1 MKNSFNLRNAL
12 TTAFA
17 VAALAAASGCGGSTP
32 DAKGPGGKSG
42 PVDHAG
48 NSVSAAAAGKF
59 KSGQDAMVR
68 YDKSGWNEAAC
79 REVAQTF
86 LAAQSEQDKFFA
98 PAVYNAGVAFQR
110 CGLKADA
117 KKQYEEVLSKDA
129 AFHRAR
135 VQLALFAFEDG
146 GEKDIEKAIGEMK
159 RAVADSKFQ
168 NVEALVNQAR
178 LEMKRGNNT
187 SDADGANDYERAK
200 KNLQRALAVED
211 AYMPAFNQLA
221 IYYLEVARI
230 KAGQKKSSS
239 NRRVLTSKVDTQAL
253 ELAAL
258 VCSQAIQKN
267 PSYAAVHNTAG
278 LISVELGNLNAAVE
292 SFGRARKLDPNFFE
306 AHMNYASVN
315 MRFRGFPQAEEAYK
329 QAIRVR
335 PNDYDAHLGL
345 ALALRGEI
353 DDSNFNAKL
362 TEAQASLDK
371 AKAIDANRPEAYFND
386 GILTQEYRA
395 KAGDASAEPA
405 LKKAIDLFKQ
415 FAAKAQGKA
424 EFADAVEDVTAVP
437 TKTDAQCTGKGSR
450 NDKACKKGRIKEIE
464 EIIAFNKQ
472 TAEDKKKM
480 EQEMKQMEA
489 EAEAAGAN
497 APAE

>member
-1 MKNSFNLRNAL
+1 MKSLFNLRRTV
-12 TTAFA
+12 TTVFA
-17 VAALAAASGCGGSTP
+17 VAALAAASGCGGGSTP
-32 DAKGPGGKSG
+32 DAKGPGVKSG
-42 PVDHAG
+42 PQDSHG
-48 NSVSAAAAGKF
+48 NAVSAAAAGKF
-59 KSGQDAMVR
+59 KTGQDALAKF
-68 YDKSGWNEAAC
+68 DKSGWNEAAC
-79 REVAQTF
+79 REVAKMF
-86 LAAQSEQDKFFA
+86 IDAQGEQDKFFA

-110 CGLKADA
+110 CGLRADA
-117 KKQYEEVLSKDA
+117 KKQYDEVLSKDPT
-129 AFHRAR
+129 FHRAR
-135 VQLALFAFEDG
+135 VQLALFAFEEG

-168 NVEALVNQAR
+168 NVEALVNQSR
-178 LEMKRGNNT
+178 LEMKRGNNNA
-187 SDADGANDYERAK
+187 DADGANDYERAK

-221 IYYLEVARI
+221 IYYLEVARL
-230 KAGQKKSSS
+230 KAGQKKSTSARGS
-239 NRRVLTSKVDTQAL
+239 QTSKVDTQAL

-267 PSYAAVHNTAG
+267 PGYAAVHNTAG

-292 SFGRARKLDPNFFE
+292 SFGKARRADPNFYE

-315 MRFRGFPQAEEAYK
+315 MRFRGFTQAEEAYK

-353 DDSNFNAKL
+353 DDTNFNAKL
-362 TEAQASLDK
+362 AEAQTFLDK
-371 AKAIDANRPEAYFND
+371 AKTLDASRPEAYFND

-395 KAGDASAEPA
+395 KSGDAAAEPA
-405 LKKAIDLFKQ
+405 LKKAIELFKQ
-415 FAAKAQGKA
+415 FASKAQGRA

-450 NDKACKKGRIKEIE
+450 TDKACKKGRIKEIE
-464 EIIAFNKQ
+464 EIIAFNRQ
-472 TAEDKKKM
+472 TAADRKKM
-480 EQEMKQMEA
+480 EQEMKQMAA

-497 APAE
+497 APQ

>member
-1 MKNSFNLRNAL
+1 MNIISKLSTL
-12 TTAFA
+12 A
-17 VAALAAASGCGGSTP
+17 VSIGLLAAGAGCGGSDAP
-32 DAKGPGGKSG
+32 DAKDPSK
-42 PVDHAG
+42 
-48 NSVSAAAAGKF
+48 AAGPKDSSGNAVSTAALNKF
-59 KSGQDAMVR
+59 KGGQDAMAR
-68 YDKSGWNEAAC
+68 NDKSGWSEAQC

-86 LAAQSEQDKFFA
+86 LDANSEQDKFFA
-98 PAVYNAGVAFQR
+98 PAVYNAGVAYQR
-110 CGLKADA
+110 CGLRAEA
-117 KKQYEEVLSKDA
+117 KKQFEETLSKDPG
-129 AFHRAR
+129 FHRAR
-135 VQLALFAFEDG
+135 VQLALFAFEEG
-146 GEKDIEKAIGEMK
+146 GEKDVDKAITEMK

-187 SDADGANDYERAK
+187 SDSDGANDYERAK

-221 IYYLEVARI
+221 IYYLETAKQRGGAKSTKLARG
-230 KAGQKKSSS
+230 A
-239 NRRVLTSKVDTQAL
+239 RTSKTDTQAL

-267 PSYAAVHNTAG
+267 PGYAAVHNTAG
-278 LISVELGNLNAAVE
+278 LISVELANLNGAVE

-306 AHMNYASVN
+306 AHMNYAAVN
-315 MRFRGFPQAEEAYK
+315 MQFRGFTQAEEAYK

-345 ALALRGEI
+345 ALAIRGQI
-353 DDSNFNAKL
+353 DDSNFDAKL
-362 TEAQASLDK
+362 AAAQASIDK
-371 AKAIDANRPEAYFND
+371 AKSIDANRPEAYYND
-386 GILTQEYRA
+386 GILTQGFRA
-395 KAGDASAEPA
+395 KSGDNSAEPA
-405 LKKAIDLFKQ
+405 LKKAIELFKT
-415 FAAKAQGKA
+415 FAQKAGGKP

-472 TAEDKKKM
+472 TAADKKKM

-497 APAE
+497 APEGAQ

>member
-1 MKNSFNLRNAL
+1 MKNQSSIRHWL
-12 TTAFA
+12 TSMLA
-17 VAALAAASGCGGSTP
+17 VTALAAASGCGGSTP
-32 DAKGPGGKSG
+32 DAKGPNGKSG
-42 PVDHAG
+42 PTDAHG

-59 KSGQDAMVR
+59 KGGQDAMAR

-79 REVAQTF
+79 REVAQMF
-86 LAAQSEQDKFFA
+86 LAANSEQDKFFA

-117 KKQYEEVLSKDA
+117 KKQYEEVLSKDP

-146 GEKDIEKAIGEMK
+146 GERDIEKAIGEMK

-178 LEMKRGNNT
+178 LEMKRGNNN
-187 SDADGANDYERAK
+187 SDSDGANDFERAK

-221 IYYLEVARI
+221 IYYLEVAKQ
-230 KAGQKKSSS
+230 KAGQKSSKFA
-239 NRRVLTSKVDTQAL
+239 RGAQTSKVDTQAL

-267 PSYAAVHNTAG
+267 PGYAAVHNTAG

-292 SFGRARKLDPNFFE
+292 SFGKARKADPNFYE
-306 AHMNYASVN
+306 AHMNYAAVN
-315 MRFRGFPQAEEAYK
+315 MRFRGFAQAEEAYK
-329 QAIRVR
+329 QAVRIR
-335 PNDYDAHLGL
+335 PSDYDAHLGL

-353 DDSNFNAKL
+353 DDTNFNAKL
-362 TEAQASLDK
+362 GEAQAELDK
-371 AKAIDANRPEAYFND
+371 AKGIDANRPEAYFNE

-415 FAAKAQGKA
+415 FASKASGKA

-464 EIIAFNKQ
+464 EIIAFNRQ

-480 EQEMKQMEA
+480 EQEMKQMDA

-497 APAE
+497 APQ